1 MLTESN
7 RIIMVDDHEEDLLKL
22 SNVFYNKGIGCK
34 KFIYDSFYSN
44 PLKGVR
50 MLFLDINLNNA
61 QSEQQRNSTLQDAI
75 THYIHEDNGPY
86 ILVLWTSN
94 TEWIANFKTFVT
106 RDSNADFIKHSPF
119 YITNIDKTEFY
130 NENNSLDDK
139 ICSIFGESAVKLIFE
154 YENIMRDVVDLTT
167 SKLVDLIPKGNVWEN
182 NITFDEN
189 CKKVFSSIAIQATGY
204 PLAKENPDYAIK
216 EALIPILS
224 NAFRHSQKVVLDS
237 MFDELKKSSRN
248 TFQFPK
254 DFKTSKLNELFNI
267 HHCENLTRETRGAV
281 CPILLAQNDDLNKD
295 IFKDKFGYSA
305 YEWCKVTL
313 AKNISPEELANVE
326 IICVEFSAAC
336 DFSQHKKRTHKY
348 LLGVMISP
356 MEFNKLPENGK
367 MSAAILT
374 LPETYEIEG
383 KEKMIL
389 FNMNFS
395 FTISKTMVEE
405 LIGTPLFCFQ
415 KEMMDMIG
423 HTYSNHHSRIGVTT
437 FR

>member
-7 RIIMVDDHEEDLLKL
+7 KIVMIDDKEEDLSSL
-22 SNVFYNKGIGCK
+22 SQVFYNKGIGCK
-34 KFIYDSFYSN
+34 QIIYDPLFAF

-50 MLFLDINLNNA
+50 LLFLDINLNNA
-61 QSEQQRNSTLQDAI
+61 QSEQQRNSTLKDAI
-75 THYIHEDNGPY
+75 TRYIHEDNGPY
-86 ILVLWTSN
+86 VLVLWTTN
-94 TEWIANFKTFVT
+94 IEWIESFKSFVQ
-106 RDSNADFIKHSPF
+106 RDNDENFIKHSPF
-119 YITNIDKTEFY
+119 YIANIDKTELLTDEKF
-130 NENNSLDDK
+130 EDRISQ
-139 ICSIFGESAVKLIFE
+139 IFGDSAVRLIFE
-154 YENIMRDVVDLTT
+154 YENIMSDVVDQTI
-167 SKLVDLIPKGNVWEN
+167 SKLINLIPKGNVWEN
-182 NITFDEN
+182 NVTFDEN
-189 CKKVFSSIAIQATGY
+189 CKKVFSSIAIQTTGY
-204 PLAKENPDYAIK
+204 LLAKENPDYAIK

-224 NAFRHSQKVVLDS
+224 NAFRHSQKVVLNS
-237 MFDELKKSSRN
+237 IFFDELKKSSRN
-248 TFQFPK
+248 TFQFPRH
-254 DFKTSKLNELFNI
+254 FKTSKLNKLFNI
-267 HHCENLTRETRGAV
+267 HHCENITRETRGAV
-281 CPILLAQNDDLNKD
+281 CPILLSQNDDFNKD

-313 AKNISPEELANVE
+313 AKKISLEEFANIE